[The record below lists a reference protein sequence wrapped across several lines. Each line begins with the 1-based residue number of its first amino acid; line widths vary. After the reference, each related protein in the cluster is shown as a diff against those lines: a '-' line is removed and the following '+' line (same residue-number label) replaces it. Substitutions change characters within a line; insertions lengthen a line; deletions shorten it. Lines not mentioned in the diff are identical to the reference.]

1 MSSSNV
7 IVRTRYKNSY
17 GTSKHISKWLDYVS
31 KKEKADATSLDEQN
45 IMNEYFAMADKD
57 SFLFEKCES
66 FVWGMD
72 GDVNPK
78 RDIKNKINIDEDG
91 FVWNLV
97 ISFPFDFAVKN
108 GLITKSDFFDLTKN
122 IMPSLITDMGLKL
135 DNTVWYSSLH
145 RNTKNPHMHILIY
158 EKKKTATNGFINQ
171 SAIKNIKSNIAN
183 YLIDNTKFYELRD
196 KEFSNITGAIN
207 LKDLAKVKSQKLYSD
222 SYRKGLNNR
231 LLSLYSKLPS
241 KGRLQYNSKNM
252 IPYKEEL
259 NSIIKYILMHDS
271 VKYNYANYLKLLETH
286 QKELTD
292 MYGLTESN
300 KNRKYYNDQ
309 LSRLYSKIGNEI
321 LSSFK
326 NYQSMELINKEKEF
340 LKRHIKEMNFK
351 SRSDYVKENTKINI
365 AKDLYKLC
373 SLAGLNYNETR
384 KVFNN
389 WITKSKYNYDV
400 DSLISLA
407 SSFKTDMTSSEY
419 YNALKKL
426 GYDYEKYSKFR
437 SKFFYK
443 DVNYKAFINKAVNHL
458 MYELEQEEKQ
468 IISELE
474 YELEVSK

>member
-97 ISFPFDFAVKN
+97 ISFPLDFAVKN

-135 DNTVWYSSLH
+135 DNTVWYSALH

-171 SAIKNIKSNIAN
+171 STIKNIKSNIAN

-259 NSIIKYILMHDS
+259 NSIIEYILMHDS

-309 LSRLYSKIGNEI
+309 LNRLYSKIGNEI

-351 SRSDYVKENTKINI
+351 SRPDYVKEDTKINI

-443 DVNYKAFINKAVNHL
+443 DVNYKVFINKAVNHL

>member
-7 IVRTRYKNSY
+7 IIRTRYKNSY

-66 FVWGMD
+66 FVWDMN
-72 GDVNPK
+72 GDANPK
-78 RDIKNKINIDEDG
+78 KELKNDIKIDENG

-97 ISFPFDFAVKN
+97 VSFPFDFAVKN
-108 GLITKSDFFDLTKN
+108 GLITKSDFSDLTKN

-135 DNTVWYSSLH
+135 DNTVWYACLH
-145 RNTKNPHMHILIY
+145 RNTKNPHMHILLY
-158 EKKKTATNGFINQ
+158 EKKKTATTGFINQ
-171 SAIKNIKSNIAN
+171 SAIKNLKSNIAN
-183 YLIDNTKFYELRD
+183 YLVDNTKFYELRD
-196 KEFSNITGAIN
+196 KEFSNITGAID
-207 LKDLAKVKSQKLYSD
+207 LKELAKVKSQKLYSD
-222 SYRKGLNNR
+222 SFRKGLNTR
-231 LLSLYSKLPS
+231 LLSLYSKLP
-241 KGRLQYNSKNM
+241 KQGRLQYNSKNM
-252 IPYKEEL
+252 EPYKEEL
-259 NSIIKYILMHDS
+259 DSIIKYILMHDS

-292 MYGLTESN
+292 MYGMTIDN

-309 LSRLYSKIGNEI
+309 LNRLYSKIGNEI
-321 LSSFK
+321 LSSYK
-326 NYQSMELINKEKEF
+326 KYQSMELMEREKEF
-340 LKRHIKEMNFK
+340 LKRYIKEMNFK
-351 SRSDYVKENTKINI
+351 SRSDYSKEETRVNI

-373 SLAGLNYNETR
+373 YLAGLNYNETR
-384 KVFNN
+384 KIFKD
-389 WITKSKYNYDV
+389 WIDKSKYNYDV
-400 DSLISLA
+400 DSLISLS
-407 SSFKTDMTSSEY
+407 SSFKTEMTSTEY

-426 GYDYEKYSKFR
+426 GYDYDRYSKFK

-443 DVNYKAFINKAVNHL
+443 EMNYKLFINKAVNHL

-474 YELEVSK
+474 YELEEFK

>member
-66 FVWGMD
+66 FVWGTD

-78 RDIKNKINIDEDG
+78 RAIKNKINIDEDG

-97 ISFPFDFAVKN
+97 ISFPFGFAVKN

-135 DNTVWYSSLH
+135 DNTVWYSALH

-231 LLSLYSKLPS
+231 LLNLYSKLPS

-259 NSIIKYILMHDS
+259 NSIIEYILMHDS

-292 MYGLTESN
+292 MYGLTSDN
-300 KNRKYYNDQ
+300 KNKKYYNDQ
-309 LSRLYSKIGNEI
+309 LNRLYSKIGNEI

-326 NYQSMELINKEKEF
+326 IYQSMELINKEKEF

-351 SRSDYVKENTKINI
+351 SRSDYVKEETKINI

-373 SLAGLNYNETR
+373 SFAGLNYNETR
-384 KVFNN
+384 KVFNH

-443 DVNYKAFINKAVNHL
+443 DINYKIFINKAVNHL

-474 YELEVSK
+474 YDLEVSK

>member
-7 IVRTRYKNSY
+7 IIRTRYKNSY
-17 GTSKHISKWLDYVS
+17 GASKHISKWLDYVS

-66 FVWGMD
+66 FVWDMN
-72 GDVNPK
+72 GDANPK
-78 RDIKNKINIDEDG
+78 KELKNSIKIDENG

-97 ISFPFDFAVKN
+97 VSFPFDFAVKN
-108 GLITKSDFFDLTKN
+108 GLITKSDFSDLTKN

-135 DNTVWYSSLH
+135 DNTVWYACLH
-145 RNTKNPHMHILIY
+145 RNTKNPHMHILLY
-158 EKKKTATNGFINQ
+158 EKKKTATTGFINQ
-171 SAIKNIKSNIAN
+171 SAIKNLKSNIAN
-183 YLIDNTKFYELRD
+183 YLVDNTKFYELRD
-196 KEFSNITGAIN
+196 KEFSNITGAID
-207 LKDLAKVKSQKLYSD
+207 LKELAKVKSQKLYSD
-222 SYRKGLNNR
+222 SFRKGLNTR

-241 KGRLQYNSKNM
+241 QGRLQYNSKNM
-252 IPYKEEL
+252 EPYKEEL
-259 NSIIKYILMHDS
+259 DSIIKYILMHDS

-292 MYGLTESN
+292 IYGMTIDN

-309 LSRLYSKIGNEI
+309 LNRLYSKIGNEI

-326 NYQSMELINKEKEF
+326 KYQSMELMEREKEF

-351 SRSDYVKENTKINI
+351 SRSDYSKEETRVNI

-373 SLAGLNYNETR
+373 YLAGLNYNETR
-384 KVFNN
+384 KVFKD
-389 WITKSKYNYDV
+389 WIDKSKYNYDV
-400 DSLISLA
+400 DSLISLS
-407 SSFKTDMTSSEY
+407 SSFKTEMSSTEY

-426 GYDYEKYSKFR
+426 GYDYDRYSKFK

-443 DVNYKAFINKAVNHL
+443 EMNYKLFINKAVNHL

-474 YELEVSK
+474 YELEEFK

>member
-17 GTSKHISKWLDYVS
+17 GTSKHISKWLEYVS

-45 IMNEYFAMADKD
+45 IMNEYFAMTDKD

-97 ISFPFDFAVKN
+97 ISFPFDFAVSN

-135 DNTVWYSSLH
+135 DNTVWYSALH

-158 EKKKTATNGFINQ
+158 EKKKTATSGFINQ
-171 SAIKNIKSNIAN
+171 STIKNIKSNIAN

-196 KEFSNITGAIN
+196 KEFSNITGTIN

-259 NSIIKYILMHDS
+259 NSIIEYILMHDS

-300 KNRKYYNDQ
+300 KNKKYYNDQ
-309 LSRLYSKIGNEI
+309 LNRLYSKIGNEI

-351 SRSDYVKENTKINI
+351 SRSDYAKEETRVNI

-373 SLAGLNYNETR
+373 SLAELNYNETR
-384 KVFNN
+384 KVFKD
-389 WITKSKYNYDV
+389 WIVNSNYIYDV

-407 SSFKTDMTSSEY
+407 SSFKTDMSSTEY

-426 GYDYEKYSKFR
+426 GYNYEKYNKFR
-437 SKFFYK
+437 SKYFFK
-443 DVNYKAFINKAVNHL
+443 ELNYKVFINKAVNHL
-458 MYELEQEEKQ
+458 IYELEKEEKQ
-468 IISELE
+468 IINEME
-474 YELEVSK
+474 FDLEVYK